1 MSRRTKIETAEE
13 LAMIFYDRMVDNNE
27 DFVEPEPESS
37 KLIGEVIK
45 ELTELVGLKK
55 TLELEEKIMRMNCLD
70 CIDHYVWGFCTAL
83 EVASI
88 VFDSQAEIL

>member
-1 MSRRTKIETAEE
+1 MTAKE

-37 KLIGEVIK
+37 KLMGEIDD
-45 ELTELVGLKK
+45 ELFELVGVKK
-55 TLELEEKIMRMNCLD
+55 TLELEEKILRMNCLD

-83 EVASI
+83 EVASV